1 MEENKQNNDFTSENT
16 TEDEHLETTAQGR
29 NILNHGDSQMNTDDS
44 SGSRHNQYWEES
56 AAELAPGLGE
66 LDKGVAKDG
75 EQNRA
80 GEGKGMGY
88 AALILAIISLFA
100 VPVLFGGI
108 AIVLGFIAR
117 RSEASRKLGAWAIGI
132 GIFSLI
138 IGVLILPFF

>member
-1 MEENKQNNDFTSENT
+1 MEENKHNIDFTSENST
-16 TEDEHLETTAQGR
+16 KDEQLETTAQGR
-29 NILNHGDSQMNTDDS
+29 NILSNGDSQMNVENS
-44 SGSRHNQYWEES
+44 PESRHNQYWEES
-56 AAELAPGLGE
+56 AAELAPGLGN
-66 LDKGVAKDG
+66 LDKGGAEDR
-75 EQNRA
+75 EQTRA
-80 GEGKGMGY
+80 AEGKGMGY

-108 AIVLGFIAR
+108 AIVLGFMAR